1 MASKGRPSS
10 KFSFDVTKP
19 IKIGFL
25 NKQWKSGSRFKRR
38 FFVVYP
44 GFLVYYDED
53 TKWRLDYSKGDT
65 LEVRECETPCCYIVK
80 LFPLVFCARHN
91 SCDII
96 YFNIIICIFCAM
108 WKIPCWE
115 RFHAQHGILLHS
127 ASLASKNSLPLV
139 TVLRMLL
146 KYYSEGHMLYSEGHM
161 LYSEGHVLYSEGHM
175 LYSEGHMLY
184 SEGHN
189 YAMA

>member
-25 NKQWKSGSRFKRR
+25 NKQGKSGSRFKRR

-65 LEVRECETPCCYIVK
+65 LESRRGAIK
-80 LFPLVFCARHN
+80 LKGGRCSAAQAHN
-91 SCDII
+91 VPRDCK
-96 YFNIIICIFCAM
+96 FGFVV
-108 WKIPCWE
+108 
-115 RFHAQHGILLHS
+115 HAPEPINKRS
-127 ASLASKNSLPLV
+127 
-139 TVLRMLL
+139 
-146 KYYSEGHMLYSEGHM
+146 
-161 LYSEGHVLYSEGHM
+161 
-175 LYSEGHMLY
+175 
-184 SEGHN
+184 
-189 YAMA
+189 